1 MLEIYPAIALNLVIF
16 ALLGWLY
23 SLFTNKVT
31 HVDSMWSLF
40 FLVAYLTGLCYLD
53 EISNVQLATLVA
65 LVIWSLR
72 LSIHLTIR
80 NWAKVEYIRYQHI
93 RANNEPFFKWKSSY
107 IIFLFQALLALLIAL
122 PLVSISQQAISYDVF
137 TKIGLA
143 LFAVG
148 FLIELLADRQL
159 QTFLKSNKTHGVL
172 NTGLWRYSRHPNYF
186 GVCLILWGFYII
198 AMPSSSI
205 FILISPILMTILL
218 VKISGAD
225 LMESTITERRPGYKA
240 YVNSTSKFIPW
251 PPKN

>member
-80 NWAKVEYIRYQHI
+80 NWAKVEDIRYQHI

-159 QTFLKSNKTHGVL
+159 QTFLKSNKTHSVL

-186 GVCLILWGFYII
+186 GECLIWWGFYII

-218 VKISGAD
+218 VKICQPVAMRVCQSPLTGSSSHD
-225 LMESTITERRPGYKA
+225 RCRPCQ
-240 YVNSTSKFIPW
+240 
-251 PPKN
+251 

>member
-80 NWAKVEYIRYQHI
+80 NWAKVEDIRYQHI

-159 QTFLKSNKTHGVL
+159 QTFLKSNKTHG
-172 NTGLWRYSRHPNYF
+172 
-186 GVCLILWGFYII
+186 C
-198 AMPSSSI
+198 
-205 FILISPILMTILL
+205 
-218 VKISGAD
+218 VKHWTLA
-225 LMESTITERRPGYKA
+225 L
-240 YVNSTSKFIPW
+240 
-251 PPKN
+251 